1 VLADYLKKSPSK
13 FNLLAACLL
22 LLLLLLLDFIAI
34 SRCLMLLKNEEILK
48 INTAK
53 NLHTILQLIFLVAIW
68 YSLYN
73 K

>member
-1 VLADYLKKSPSK
+1 
-13 FNLLAACLL
+13 LLACLLLL

-53 NLHTILQLIFLVAIW
+53 NLHAILQLIFLVAIW